1 MMKSQIQKWG
11 NSLSIRIPK
20 AFANEV
26 GLEQN
31 DIVELSLSEG
41 KLIITPASKSPFSLE
56 ELVDGITANNIHGE
70 VDMGLAEGLEVW

>member
-1 MMKSQIQKWG
+1 MKSQIQKWG

-26 GLEQN
+26 GLAQN
-31 DIVELSLSEG
+31 DVVELSLSEG
-41 KLIITPASKSPFSLE
+41 RLIITPASKSPFSLD
-56 ELVDGITANNIHGE
+56 ELVNGITENNIHGE

>member
-1 MMKSQIQKWG
+1 MKSHIQKWG

-26 GLEQN
+26 GLRQ
-31 DIVELSLSEG
+31 DDVVELSLIEG
-41 KLIITPASKSPFSLE
+41 RLIITPASKSPFSLD
-56 ELVDGITANNIHGE
+56 ELLIGITADNVHGE